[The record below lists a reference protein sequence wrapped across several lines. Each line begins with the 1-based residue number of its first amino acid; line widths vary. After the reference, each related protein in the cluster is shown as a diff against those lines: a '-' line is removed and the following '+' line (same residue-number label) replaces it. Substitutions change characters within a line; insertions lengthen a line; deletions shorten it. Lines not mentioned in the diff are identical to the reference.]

1 MLLKTALFIS
11 ACTIATTTAAVK
23 FYGSERPDGDYV
35 TCEVPD
41 VSDEDVS
48 SALSIFYF
56 SGEVVPDSTDLK
68 FDEKLICGDFSSV
81 AVEFAC
87 HDLGGESI
95 CIPTETEQDD
105 DDAADDTD
113 TEKVSRRSLTPLT
126 KRAGA
131 ACDEYTL
138 ECKNQ
143 YQSASGAC
151 SGDYTKETFELSG
164 YTPDTWCTKPCT
176 KEEKKVC
183 DDQVC
188 GKGKEQCEKFG
199 YVNDCAKA
207 MVKCAG
213 SPVKMPEKSCTT
225 KYLAPGFGKYCTK
238 KKKTCVA
245 YEEGS
250 CQLDADAYKAYA
262 DILMEGFG
270 SFG

>member
-1 MLLKTALFIS
+1 MLLRTVLFVS
-11 ACTIATTTAAVK
+11 AYTIATTVAAVN

-56 SGEVVPDSTDLK
+56 PGEVVPDSTDLK
-68 FDEKLICGDFSSV
+68 FDEELFCGDFASV

-87 HDLGGESI
+87 HDLGGEAT
-95 CIPTETEQDD
+95 CVPTESEGD

-113 TEKVSRRSLTPLT
+113 MEKVSQRSLTRLT
-126 KRAGA
+126 KRSGA
-131 ACDEYTL
+131 ECDPYTL

-143 YQSASGAC
+143 YQSTSASC
-151 SGDYTKETFELSG
+151 SGDYKAETFEVSG
-164 YTPDTWCTKPCT
+164 NLPDTWCTKPCT

-183 DDQVC
+183 EDQVC

-207 MVKCAG
+207 LVKCAG

-225 KYLAPGFGKYCTK
+225 KYLAPGFGNYCTK
-238 KKKTCVA
+238 TKKTCVA

-250 CQLDADAYKAYA
+250 CQLDAAAYKAYA
-262 DILMEGFG
+262 DILMEAFG
-270 SFG
+270 SMG